1 MATELPDF
9 LASYLLSRGLFSD
22 RFNTPVK
29 EEKETEQIPFQNI
42 PEPIIDGGGDFDPG
56 DAPSTG
62 SMGSLPSLS
71 SLFGSSSPT
80 SSSSQGLFGGS
91 LPGFLGEMD
100 RQSMASVS
108 EQIARNT
115 NYSIQ
120 DRIGGALGFALSSLI
135 PAPLS
140 LFGMAMNAAGYGPS
154 FDPEENTN
162 LTIDPLTGIAKFD
175 QKKYTP
181 EEPEVPSFAR
191 IDMFDTLTNLMAKDP
206 EEQIGLMG
214 MPGISPNTQYD
225 LYEFFDQYTATPEQQ
240 LEAARATGAEN
251 KGLSFEDF
259 SDMGMDDASA
269 SAAAA
274 ESLGYDAGFDA
285 EGDEG
290 FY

>member
-1 MATELPDF
+1 MATELPPF
-9 LASYLLSRGLFSD
+9 LSSYLLARGLFSD
-22 RFNTPVK
+22 RFNTPV
-29 EEKETEQIPFQNI
+29 EEERETEQTPFQNI
-42 PEPIIDGGGDFDPG
+42 LKRIIEADGFDPE

-175 QKKYTP
+175 QKKYT
-181 EEPEVPSFAR
+181 EDEPEVPSFAR
-191 IDMFDTLTNLMAKDP
+191 IGLFDTLTNLMTQAP

-214 MPGISPNTQYD
+214 MPGINPNTKYD

-240 LEAARATGAEN
+240 AL
-251 KGLSFEDF
+251 
-259 SDMGMDDASA
+259 ASLT
-269 SAAAA
+269 STDIESLQEAAA
-274 ESLGYDAGFDA
+274 ESVDSDDGTGGFGVGDADDGAGGGLGY
-285 EGDEG
+285 
-290 FY
+290 